1 MTLRPAYLALLLF
14 ATLLLVA
21 AALHADGAARRRE
34 ALTVGEGLRPLTAFL
49 GLADLAVST
58 EARYTRHPALS
69 DMAVV
74 GMDLPGAID
83 PFPSTLFFAPPPM
96 P

>member
-1 MTLRPAYLALLLF
+1 MTLRPSYLALLLF
-14 ATLLLVA
+14 ATLVLVA
-21 AALHADGAARRRE
+21 AALHADVAAQRRGTLR
-34 ALTVGEGLRPLTAFL
+34 AGEGLRPLTLSL

-69 DMAVV
+69 DKAVV

-83 PFPSTLFFAPPPM
+83 PFPSTLFFAPPPA

>member
-1 MTLRPAYLALLLF
+1 MTLRPSYLALLLF
-14 ATLLLVA
+14 ATLVLVA
-21 AALHADGAARRRE
+21 AALHADVAARRHE
-34 ALTVGEGLRPLTAFL
+34 ALAAGAGLRPLTLSL

-69 DMAVV
+69 DKAVV

-83 PFPSTLFFAPPPM
+83 PFPSTLFFAPPPA

>member
-1 MTLRPAYLALLLF
+1 MTLRPAYLALFLF

-21 AALHADGAARRRE
+21 AALHADIAARRQ
-34 ALTVGEGLRPLTAFL
+34 AAQASGNALRPLTAFL

-83 PFPSTLFFAPPPM
+83 PFPSTLFFAPPPA